1 MRIRPLLAMVLA
13 LCLFVVTA
21 CSGGA
26 EAIDR
31 SNVTYDDIRN
41 TGKANDC
48 PPFLIRPEAPSA

>member
-48 PPFLIRPEAPSA
+48 PTLPD

>member
-26 EAIDR
+26 EVIGR

-48 PPFLIRPEAPSA
+48 PTLPDS